1 MTDTSPRTPVPDGL
15 SFERPLLELEQK
27 IQELRNLA
35 TGTHLDLVG
44 EIESLKERLAR
55 QTEEVYAQLSPWE
68 RVNVAR
74 HAERPE
80 REGVEH
86 ELRVDAL
93 DGIQQTIG
101 DQQRKHDIRNTAST
115 LRPHIVDR

>member
-74 HAERPE
+74 HAERVGE
-80 REGVEH
+80 VHVTG
-86 ELRVDAL
+86 
-93 DGIQQTIG
+93 
-101 DQQRKHDIRNTAST
+101 QR
-115 LRPHIVDR
+115 